1 MTELGFDRWG
11 TVAPAWAQSRR
22 RWARRLDRA
31 RVRLGLLA
39 TAAPRML
46 DPLTLSLSVVGALTL
61 LFLLFPQIDLA
72 ATDLFYRVG
81 EGFPASRD
89 PLLRAF
95 RESSDFVLIVLVLGL
110 IARLVRV
117 LVRRGGAGLMA
128 ARRSIFLLAAFA
140 AGPGLVVNGVL
151 KSWWGRP
158 RPVGVDLFGGDA
170 PYQTVWRIS
179 DWCQSNCSFVS
190 GEGALAAWFVAVL
203 VLVPGRYRLA
213 AAAPTVFYATLL
225 SVNRLA
231 FGGHF
236 LSDVLLSWAISAVVF
251 ALLYR
256 VMVSAPGV
264 ARRARV
270 WRGLVPAAV

>member
-1 MTELGFDRWG
+1 M
-11 TVAPAWAQSRR
+11 
-22 RWARRLDRA
+22 
-31 RVRLGLLA
+31 RLGLLA

-46 DPLTLSLSVVGALTL
+46 DPLTLSLSVVSGLTL
-61 LFLLFPQIDLA
+61 LFLAFPQIDLA
-72 ATDLFYRVG
+72 ATDVFYRAG

-89 PLLRAF
+89 PLLRGF
-95 RESSDFVLIVLVLGL
+95 RESSDIVLMVLALGL

-128 ARRSIFLLAAFA
+128 ARRSVFLLAALA
-140 AGPGLVVNGVL
+140 VGPGLVVNGVL

-158 RPVGVDLFGGDA
+158 RPVGVDLFGGEA
-170 PYQTVWRIS
+170 PYQPVWWIS

-213 AAAPTVFYATLL
+213 AAVPTVFYAMLL
-225 SVNRLA
+225 SINRLA

-236 LSDVLLSWAISAVVF
+236 LSDILLSWAISAVVF

-264 ARRARV
+264 ARRVRV
-270 WRGLVPAAV
+270 WRGLVPAAA

>member
-1 MTELGFDRWG
+1 M
-11 TVAPAWAQSRR
+11 
-22 RWARRLDRA
+22 RLR
-31 RVRLGLLA
+31 LLA

-46 DPLTLSLSVVGALTL
+46 DPLTLGLSVVGLLTL
-61 LFLLFPQIDLA
+61 LFLLFPQLDLA
-72 ATDLFYRVG
+72 ATDLFYRAG

-95 RESSDFVLIVLVLGL
+95 RESSDIVLMVLALGL
-110 IARLVRV
+110 IVRLAWV
-117 LVRRGGAGLMA
+117 LIRRGGAGLVA
-128 ARRSIFLLAAFA
+128 ARRSIFLLAALA
-140 AGPGLVVNGVL
+140 VGPGLVVNGVL

-179 DWCQSNCSFVS
+179 DWCPSNCSFVS
-190 GEGALAAWFVAVL
+190 GEGSLAAWFVAVL
-203 VLVPGRYRLA
+203 VLVPARYRA
-213 AAAPTVFYATLL
+213 AAAVPTVLYATLL
-225 SVNRLA
+225 SINRLA

-236 LSDVLLSWAISAVVF
+236 LSDIVLSWSISAVVF

-264 ARRARV
+264 ARRRARV
-270 WRGLVPAAV
+270 WKGLVPATA